1 MMSHSQALREELGRM
16 VNAQFETPEFA
27 RFLSIRYNR
36 NRAGFLALQMAFYV
50 SNRRDCWGYVQG
62 ASPLDVKRVIW
73 QHEGEELVNDPR
85 CDTDHYALQVRECE
99 LLGIPPE
106 EVARAEPI
114 PQARA
119 AYYAWIYLATRQDWL
134 AALSSSSIL
143 ERRNNNEVVKG
154 GGLSYRIGQKWR
166 AELGLD
172 WKDMPSTDV
181 HKQADREHSDMIWS
195 LFERYVTDEKSYG
208 SVIQGARESLEI
220 DRAYRLALAVAM
232 ERIE

>member
-1 MMSHSQALREELGRM
+1 MMSHSEELRAELDRM

-27 RFLSIRYNR
+27 RFLAVRYNL
-36 NRAGFLALQMAFYV
+36 NRARFLALHMASYT
-50 SNRRDCWGYVQG
+50 SNRRDCWAYASG

-73 QHEGEELVNDPR
+73 RHEGEELVSDPR
-85 CDTDHYALQVRECE
+85 CDTDHYSLQIKECE
-99 LLGIPPE
+99 LLGIAAE

-134 AALSSSSIL
+134 AALASSSIL
-143 ERRNNNEVVKG
+143 ERRNNNQIVKG

-172 WKDMPSTDV
+172 WKDMPSVDV
-181 HKQADREHSDMIWS
+181 HKAADREHSDMIWD
-195 LFERYVTDEKSYG
+195 LFVRHVVDENSYR
-208 SVIQGARESLEI
+208 SVIRGARESLEI
-220 DRAYRLALAVAM
+220 DRAFRGALADAM
-232 ERIE
+232 ERIA

>member
-1 MMSHSQALREELGRM
+1 MSRSQALREELDRM
-16 VNAQFETPEFA
+16 VNEQFETPEFV
-27 RFLSIRYNR
+27 RFLSIRYSM
-36 NRAGFLALQMAFYV
+36 NRARFLALQMAFYV

-62 ASPLDVKRVIW
+62 ASPLDVKRIVW

-85 CDTDHYALQVRECE
+85 CDTDHYTLQVRECE
-99 LLGIPPE
+99 LLGIAAQE
-106 EVARAEPI
+106 IARAEPI
-114 PQARA
+114 AQARA
-119 AYYAWIYLATRQDWL
+119 AYYAWIYLAMRQDWL

-143 ERRNNNEVVKG
+143 ERRNNNQVVKG

-181 HKQADREHSDMIWS
+181 HKGADREHSDMVWTI
-195 LFERYVTDEKSYG
+195 FARYVTDEDSYR
-208 SVIQGARESLEI
+208 SVIRGARESLEI

>member
-1 MMSHSQALREELGRM
+1 MSLSEELRQELDRM
-16 VNAQFETPEFA
+16 VNAQFDTPEFG
-27 RFLSIRYNR
+27 RFLSIRYNLD
-36 NRAGFLALQMAFYV
+36 RARFLALSMALYTK
-50 SNRRDCWGYVQG
+50 NRRDCWGYVQG

-73 QHEGEELVNDPR
+73 RHESDELISDPR
-85 CDTDHYALQVRECE
+85 CDMDHYSLQVRECQ
-99 LLGIPPE
+99 LLGIAPE
-106 EVARAEPI
+106 DVYRAEPI

-119 AYYAWIYLATRQDWL
+119 AYYAWIYLASRQDWL
-134 AALSSSSIL
+134 AALASSSIL
-143 ERRNNNEVVKG
+143 ERRNNNEIVKG

-181 HKQADREHSDMIWS
+181 HKAADREHSDMVWAV
-195 LFERYVTDEKSYG
+195 FERYVTDEESYR
-208 SVIQGARESLEI
+208 SAIRGARESLEI

>member
-1 MMSHSQALREELGRM
+1 MSRSEDLRRELDRM

-27 RFLSIRYNR
+27 RFLAIRYNM
-36 NRAGFLALQMAFYV
+36 NRARFLALHMAHYTK
-50 SNRRDCWGYVQG
+50 NRRDCWGYVQG

-73 QHEGEELVNDPR
+73 QHEGEELVKDPR
-85 CDTDHYALQVRECE
+85 CDMDHYSLQVRECE

-143 ERRNNNEVVKG
+143 ERRNNNGIVKE

-166 AELGLD
+166 AELGLE
-172 WKDMPSTDV
+172 WKDMPSTEV
-181 HKQADREHSDMIWS
+181 HKAADREHSDMIWTV
-195 LFERYVTDEKSYG
+195 FERYVIDDRSCQ

>member
-1 MMSHSQALREELGRM
+1 MSRSEELRQELDGM

-27 RFLSIRYNR
+27 RFLSVRYNM
-36 NRAGFLALQMAFYV
+36 NRARFLALHMALYTK
-50 SNRRDCWGYVQG
+50 NRRDCWGYVQG

-73 QHEGEELVNDPR
+73 QHEGEELVSDPR
-85 CDTDHYALQVRECE
+85 CDMDHYSLQVRECE

-114 PQARA
+114 PQERA
-119 AYYAWIYLATRQDWL
+119 AYYAWIYLAGRQDWL

-143 ERRNNNEVVKG
+143 ERRNNNQIVKG
-154 GGLSYRIGQKWR
+154 GGLSYRIGRKWR
-166 AELGLD
+166 SELKLD
-172 WKDMPSTDV
+172 WKDMPSVDV
-181 HKQADREHSDMIWS
+181 HKGADREHSDMIWTV
-195 LFERYVTDEKSYG
+195 FERYVKDDGSYQ
-208 SVIQGARESLEI
+208 SVVQGARDSLEI